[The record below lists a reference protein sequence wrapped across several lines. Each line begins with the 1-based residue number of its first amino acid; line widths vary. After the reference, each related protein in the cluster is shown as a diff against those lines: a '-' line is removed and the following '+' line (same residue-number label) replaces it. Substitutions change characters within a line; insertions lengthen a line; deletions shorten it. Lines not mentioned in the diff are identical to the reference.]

1 MSSYK
6 EAYPNYKAFARLFK
20 LALKLKIKINFYGC
34 LEVCG
39 KMIFVIFVIDV
50 GVAEV

>member
-6 EAYPNYKAFARLFK
+6 EAYPNHKAFARLFK
-20 LALKLKIKINFYGC
+20 LALKLKIQINFYGY

-39 KMIFVIFVIDV
+39 KMTYGLFVIDV
-50 GVAEV
+50 GVTEV